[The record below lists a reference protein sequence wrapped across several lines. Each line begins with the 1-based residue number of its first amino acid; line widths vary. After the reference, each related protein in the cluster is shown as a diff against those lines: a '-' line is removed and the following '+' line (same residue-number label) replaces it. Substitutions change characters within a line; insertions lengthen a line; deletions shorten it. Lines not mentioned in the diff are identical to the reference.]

1 MARKAGKVS
10 IFTMAAELGISGA
23 TVSRVLNNRTGPG
36 EETRRAVLKL
46 ARKYDFKLNYPQ
58 QHKPLIATIV
68 RPQGGINSYMASVLS
83 GINSYFNSRD
93 LMACT
98 ICCDPEKDHSILQ
111 AVRDQQ
117 CSGVIIIQSTY
128 FAGRQ

>member
-10 IFTMAAELGISGA
+10 IFTMAAELGISAA

-58 QHKPLIATIV
+58 QHKPLRKRESLLKMRKKPKRRKKRRRIKPLWKLP
-68 RPQGGINSYMASVLS
+68 RRKKKRRRNKNNKLPKLRLWKASKHRKRK
-83 GINSYFNSRD
+83 IR
-93 LMACT
+93 
-98 ICCDPEKDHSILQ
+98 
-111 AVRDQQ
+111 
-117 CSGVIIIQSTY
+117 
-128 FAGRQ
+128 